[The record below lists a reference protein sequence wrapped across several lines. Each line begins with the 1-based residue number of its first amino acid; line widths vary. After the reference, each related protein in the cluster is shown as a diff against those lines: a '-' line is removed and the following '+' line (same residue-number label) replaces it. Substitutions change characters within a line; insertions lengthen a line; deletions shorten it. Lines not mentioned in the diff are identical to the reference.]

1 MNVLYLSPGYPPE
14 SPKFTRGLAEAG
26 ARVIG
31 LGDQHE
37 SALPEV
43 ARRNLAMYVQCGG
56 FANEDA
62 VLAQVRDLA
71 NRVRIHQVE
80 CLWEPLMVLAAR
92 VREQLGLPGMTV
104 AETVPFRDK
113 ETMKQVLDGAG
124 IRVPRHARA
133 HTVAEVEAA
142 IERIGYPAI
151 LKPIAGAGS
160 ADTHRVNDAAELKR
174 VLELTRHVPHVS
186 VEEFIEGEEFTF
198 DTVCAD
204 GKVLFYNICAYRP
217 RPLVSRTLLWVSP
230 QTVALKDPDVP
241 YLENGKKLGLA
252 VLEAM
257 NFRTG
262 FTHMEWHRKADGEA
276 VFGEIAARPPGA
288 YTVDIM
294 NFASDTDLFRGWA
307 EAALR
312 GRLHEPVTRKYNC
325 ASVFKRAQGEGRIQ
339 RIEGLG
345 RLMAEYGPH
354 VCVVD
359 LLPVGA
365 PRRDPM
371 QTLISD
377 GMVIVRH
384 AELDRCIEIA
394 DRFGTD
400 LQLFAG

>member
-1 MNVLYLSPGYPPE
+1 MNVLFLSPGYPPE
-14 SPKFTRGLAEAG
+14 MPKFTRGLAEAG

-37 SALPEV
+37 SALPEA
-43 ARRNLAMYVQCGG
+43 ARRNLAMYTKAGG
-56 FANEDA
+56 FSDEDA
-62 VLAQVRDLA
+62 ILAQVRELA
-71 NRVRIHQVE
+71 GRVRIERVE

-92 VREQLGLPGMTV
+92 LREMLGLPGMTV

-113 ETMKQVLDGAG
+113 ETMKQVLDRNG

-133 HTVAEVEAA
+133 RTVAEVEAGV
-142 IERIGYPAI
+142 EQVGFPAI
-151 LKPIAGAGS
+151 IKPIAGAGS
-160 ADTHRVNDAAELKR
+160 KDTHRVNDRGEMQA
-174 VLELTRHVPHVS
+174 VLEWTRHVPEVS
-186 VEEFIEGEEFTF
+186 VEEFIEGEEFTY
-198 DTVCAD
+198 DTICAD
-204 GKVLFYNICAYRP
+204 GRILFHNICSYRP
-217 RPLVSRTLLWVSP
+217 RPLIARQLLWVSP
-230 QTVALKDPDVP
+230 TTIALKDPDVP
-241 YLENGKKLGLA
+241 YLEGGRRLGEA
-252 VLEAM
+252 VLRAM

-288 YTVDIM
+288 FTVDIM
-294 NFASDTDLFRGWA
+294 NFASDTDHFRGWA

-312 GRLHEPVTRKYNC
+312 GQLPAPVTRRYNC

-345 RLMAEYGPH
+345 QLMSEYGPH
-354 VCVVD
+354 VVEVD

-365 PRRDPM
+365 QRRDPM
-371 QTLISD
+371 ATLISD

-400 LQLFAG
+400 LQLYAG